1 MSPTPKKIRSSSP
14 DVIVAVGQGDAMR
27 EFECYKIAL
36 SFASPYFDAMLS
48 TNMAENNDSRIEFP
62 EKDPAEWELFYR
74 FIDPIQIG
82 VAKHDIIIH
91 EKNAKILT
99 PWFHEFQMEAYVGEC
114 DQILLKKIGP
124 SLKEGRFDE
133 KNDEK
138 QPRLIKDDIL
148 VRKKRAFKNIIDA
161 LQFACIYDLKKT
173 KVRAEDFIDYLLD
186 EIRGGSYHMFDRSA
200 IKVLVDLS
208 LPLVELGDTDSDGEV
223 DHEFLDS
230 EGKSKTLWGFLERH
244 NFGCK
249 CLEGLSLETINN
261 NEMLP
266 SLVETFMQRCALE
279 GRILKMQQSK
289 SSITG

>member
-1 MSPTPKKIRSSSP
+1 
-14 DVIVAVGQGDAMR
+14 VAVGQGDAMR

-99 PWFHEFQMEAYVGEC
+99 PWFHEFQMEAYMEEC
-114 DQILLKKIGP
+114 DEILSKKMKVL
-124 SLKEGRFDE
+124 SKKETFPQTCYKDSFW
-133 KNDEK
+133 DK
-138 QPRLIKDDIL
+138 QSYEGKPFPPLDR
-148 VRKKRAFKNIIDA
+148 RKRAFKKIIDL
-161 LQFACIYDLKKT
+161 LQFACIYDLKET
-173 KVRAEDFIDYLLD
+173 KLEAEKFIEYLLD
-186 EIRGGSYHMFDRSA
+186 EIRAETSDLFDRHA